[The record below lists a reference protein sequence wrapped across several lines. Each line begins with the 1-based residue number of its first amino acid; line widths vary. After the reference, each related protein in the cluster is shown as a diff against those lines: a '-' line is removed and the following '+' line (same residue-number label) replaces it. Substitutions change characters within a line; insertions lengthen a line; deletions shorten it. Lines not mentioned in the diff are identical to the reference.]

1 MENIQLSLF
10 GRMYPELF
18 QVTTERILEPCL
30 KKSQTPIFQ
39 CLQVANGQPQEWLEG
54 ERLTP
59 LGESLMLNIGEY
71 PSVENESTLSEILED
86 NVPEKYYLS
95 PKACL
100 GILRRAKNKG
110 RKLPDN
116 LRIALEQ
123 KVAEGGEVLGLDFA
137 HADSVVRTYKD
148 ITPTLVQNMGRGG
161 GQTPCIMYE
170 QRTIAIDQGGGKSQC
185 GITTELSPTLTC
197 THGGEPVIYSEKRN
211 VIPLR
216 DEVTRNKA
224 SNGLGVGKV
233 GGPCPTLTTADIH
246 SVFYEA
252 YQHHGYRESDTSG
265 TLTAGQNNTVRVL
278 AYGEKTG
285 RRNILHI
292 MNRERIGQV
301 RGVPFLAPV
310 IDTIKQLGRYTEA
323 EVLAAVIN
331 GLFTVFIEKESA
343 SDDVPFGESIP
354 EEMQVDQEDENSI
367 ELAPGAVIDL
377 GEGEKANMVNPGR
390 PNPNFD
396 PFVIAVLKQIGA
408 ALEIPYEI
416 LIMAFSSNYSASR
429 AAILEFFKVVKMYRA
444 WFVADFCQPIYEE
457 WLSEAV
463 AKGRIKAPGFFTDPI
478 IKDAYC
484 SAEWTGPSAGQLDPT
499 KEVEA
504 AEKRVQG
511 GYSTREREARELT
524 GTDFYKNIKQRKRE
538 EELLK
543 EVTGGAKTDT
553 QTVENINGREESDTE
568 NNPDNDGGQTEEET
582 EE

>member
-1 MENIQLSLF
+1 MKQLTLGSLF
-10 GRMYPELF
+10 DGIGGFCYAAGIPSGIDTGCTIKPLWAAEVEPNCIDITRYRFKDVMHVGSVTELKGDEIQPVDIITFGSPCQDLSIAGKRKGLKGNRSGLFTHAIRIIREMRLATNGKYPTFIIWENVPGAFSSNNGEDFRAVLEK
-18 QVTTERILEPCL
+18 VTN
-30 KKSQTPIFQ
+30 
-39 CLQVANGQPQEWLEG
+39 ANIPMPASGKWATAGMVRG

-265 TLTAGQNNTVRVL
+265 TLTAGQNNTVRGDTPLIVTDKK
-278 AYGEKTG
+278 AFEENQHGGY
-285 RRNILHI
+285 
-292 MNRERIGQV
+292 RETQ
-301 RGVPFLAPV
+301 
-310 IDTIKQLGRYTEA
+310 
-323 EVLAAVIN
+323 IN
-331 GLFTVFIEKESA
+331 GTLRAAGGSYGGGSETLITESTKTKGNIPSTPKKSIKDLLKKA
-343 SDDVPFGESIP
+343 TQKVVYIIRRLTPVEGERLQGYPDDWTKYGADGNIIA
-354 EEMQVDQEDENSI
+354 DTARYRAIGNSI
-367 ELAPGAVIDL
+367 CVYCAERLY
-377 GEGEKANMVNPGR
+377 
-390 PNPNFD
+390 
-396 PFVIAVLKQIGA
+396 IG
-408 ALEIPYEI
+408 IIRI
-416 LIMAFSSNYSASR
+416 L
-429 AAILEFFKVVKMYRA
+429 
-444 WFVADFCQPIYEE
+444 Q
-457 WLSEAV
+457 
-463 AKGRIKAPGFFTDPI
+463 
-478 IKDAYC
+478 
-484 SAEWTGPSAGQLDPT
+484 
-499 KEVEA
+499 
-504 AEKRVQG
+504 
-511 GYSTREREARELT
+511 
-524 GTDFYKNIKQRKRE
+524 E
-538 EELLK
+538 EEKDNERKDESLL
-543 EVTGGAKTDT
+543 
-553 QTVENINGREESDTE
+553 
-568 NNPDNDGGQTEEET
+568 
-582 EE
+582 

>member
-54 ERLTP
+54 GRLTQ
-59 LGESLMLNIGEY
+59 LGESLTLNIGEY

-252 YQHHGYRESDTSG
+252 YQHNGYRESNTSG
-265 TLTAGQNNTVRVL
+265 TLTAGQNNTVRGDTPLIVTDKK
-278 AYGEKTG
+278 AFEENQHGGY
-285 RRNILHI
+285 
-292 MNRERIGQV
+292 RETQ
-301 RGVPFLAPV
+301 
-310 IDTIKQLGRYTEA
+310 
-323 EVLAAVIN
+323 IN
-331 GLFTVFIEKESA
+331 GTLRAAGGSYGGGSETLITESTKTKGNIPSTPKKSIKDLLKKA
-343 SDDVPFGESIP
+343 TQKVVYIIRRLTPVEGERLQGYPDDWTKYGADGNIIA
-354 EEMQVDQEDENSI
+354 DTARYRAIGNSI
-367 ELAPGAVIDL
+367 CVYCAERLY
-377 GEGEKANMVNPGR
+377 
-390 PNPNFD
+390 
-396 PFVIAVLKQIGA
+396 IG
-408 ALEIPYEI
+408 IIRI
-416 LIMAFSSNYSASR
+416 L
-429 AAILEFFKVVKMYRA
+429 
-444 WFVADFCQPIYEE
+444 Q
-457 WLSEAV
+457 
-463 AKGRIKAPGFFTDPI
+463 
-478 IKDAYC
+478 
-484 SAEWTGPSAGQLDPT
+484 
-499 KEVEA
+499 
-504 AEKRVQG
+504 
-511 GYSTREREARELT
+511 
-524 GTDFYKNIKQRKRE
+524 E
-538 EELLK
+538 EEKDNERKDESLL
-543 EVTGGAKTDT
+543 
-553 QTVENINGREESDTE
+553 
-568 NNPDNDGGQTEEET
+568 
-582 EE
+582 

>member
-1 MENIQLSLF
+1 M
-10 GRMYPELF
+10 
-18 QVTTERILEPCL
+18 
-30 KKSQTPIFQ
+30 
-39 CLQVANGQPQEWLEG
+39 
-54 ERLTP
+54 TP

-148 ITPTLVQNMGRGG
+148 ITPTLVQNMGCGG

-265 TLTAGQNNTVRVL
+265 TLTAGQNNTVRGDTPLIVTDKK
-278 AYGEKTG
+278 AFEE
-285 RRNILHI
+285 
-292 MNRERIGQV
+292 NRHGGYRETQ
-301 RGVPFLAPV
+301 
-310 IDTIKQLGRYTEA
+310 
-323 EVLAAVIN
+323 IN
-331 GLFTVFIEKESA
+331 GTLRAAGGSYGGGSETLITESTKTKGNIPSTPKKSIKDLLKKA
-343 SDDVPFGESIP
+343 TQKVVYIIRRLTPVEGERLQGYPDDWTKYGADGNIIA
-354 EEMQVDQEDENSI
+354 DTARYRAIGNSI
-367 ELAPGAVIDL
+367 CVYCAERLY
-377 GEGEKANMVNPGR
+377 
-390 PNPNFD
+390 
-396 PFVIAVLKQIGA
+396 IG
-408 ALEIPYEI
+408 IIRI
-416 LIMAFSSNYSASR
+416 L
-429 AAILEFFKVVKMYRA
+429 
-444 WFVADFCQPIYEE
+444 Q
-457 WLSEAV
+457 
-463 AKGRIKAPGFFTDPI
+463 
-478 IKDAYC
+478 
-484 SAEWTGPSAGQLDPT
+484 
-499 KEVEA
+499 
-504 AEKRVQG
+504 
-511 GYSTREREARELT
+511 
-524 GTDFYKNIKQRKRE
+524 E
-538 EELLK
+538 EEKDNERKDESLL
-543 EVTGGAKTDT
+543 
-553 QTVENINGREESDTE
+553 
-568 NNPDNDGGQTEEET
+568 
-582 EE
+582 